1 MNLINKNDSIFVAG
15 NTGMVGTAIK
25 KELLKNNYKNLLLP
39 NRNDLDLL
47 EYNSVKK
54 WFNANKPQIVILAAA
69 KVGGIEVNSK
79 FPADF
84 ILENLKIQTNVIE
97 NAWRNSVKKFIFL
110 GSSCIY
116 PKDAPQPLKEEYLL
130 SGPLEI
136 TNEAYAIAKIAGL
149 KLCTSLNRQ
158 YDFGA
163 INLMPTNLYG
173 PGDNYDEMSSHVMPA
188 LIRKI
193 YYAKKN
199 NLPEIICWG
208 SGKPKREFLHVSDLA
223 RAVLFV
229 LENIDSNNH
238 LLKDKNNFYEGILN
252 IGTGHDISI
261 EELVEII
268 CKKLEYKGGILW
280 DKEKPDGTFKK
291 QLDVSKIKEM
301 GWESA
306 INLEDGISQTID
318 SFINEKK
325 NKTLRS

>member
-1 MNLINKNDSIFVAG
+1 M
-15 NTGMVGTAIK
+15 
-25 KELLKNNYKNLLLP
+25 
-39 NRNDLDLL
+39 
-47 EYNSVKK
+47 
-54 WFNANKPQIVILAAA
+54 
-69 KVGGIEVNSK
+69 
-79 FPADF
+79 
-84 ILENLKIQTNVIE
+84 
-97 NAWRNSVKKFIFL
+97 
-110 GSSCIY
+110 
-116 PKDAPQPLKEEYLL
+116 
-130 SGPLEI
+130 
-136 TNEAYAIAKIAGL
+136 
-149 KLCTSLNRQ
+149 
-158 YDFGA
+158 
-163 INLMPTNLYG
+163 
-173 PGDNYDEMSSHVMPA
+173 
-188 LIRKI
+188 
-193 YYAKKN
+193 
-199 NLPEIICWG
+199 PEIICWG